1 MPRIFDNIDN
11 DLRDALTETLQ
22 HAHRADFCVGY
33 FNLRGWR
40 SIDKHIEDWP
50 GGEGNRCRL
59 LVGMQNLPHEEL
71 RRARSLAPAEDQLDN
86 QAALRLKNRLA
97 EEFREQLTF
106 GAPTN
111 RDEAGLRRL
120 SKQLKAGKVVVKLFL
135 AHPLHAKLYLLHR
148 DDSINPI
155 VGYLGSSNLTQA
167 GLSKQGEL
175 NVDVLD
181 HDACKKLDGWFEKRW
196 NDRWC
201 IDISKELAAIIDE
214 SWAREKLIDP
224 YHIYVKIAY
233 HLSQEARA
241 GLTDFR
247 IPSDFG
253 NTLLDFQTA
262 AVKIA
267 AHHLNKRGGVLIGDV
282 VGLGKT
288 LMATALA
295 RIFEDDQGLETLII
309 CPKNLVPMWEN
320 YRDQYRLRARVLS
333 ISRAIRELPDMRRYR
348 LLVIDESHNL
358 RNREGRTYR
367 AIHEYIRENDCKCI
381 LLSATPYNKTYQ
393 DLSSQLR
400 LFVPE
405 EEDLGIRPDRLL
417 ADIGETEFIRRHQA
431 PLRSLAA
438 FEQSEHADDW
448 RELMRLY
455 LVRRTRSFIQQN
467 YAQTDPVD
475 GRKYLTFE
483 DGTPSY
489 FPVRVPRTASFE
501 IDEQYAR
508 LFADEVVADINA
520 LELPRYGLGNY
531 VAAAPGVPPT
541 QTETQVLD
549 DLSRAGKRLMGFCRT
564 NLLKRM
570 ESSGH
575 AFLLSLERHILRN
588 FVFLQAIET
597 GQPLPI
603 GTTDAG
609 MLDTQS
615 YDEDADAAVSDIFD
629 QEEDDTQAEPDAFP
643 FLRTEADYRQR
654 AAQVYDNFASR
665 YRRRFRWLS
674 PHLFVEDLYQ
684 HLLSDASSLR
694 AILVRFGQWDPVQ
707 DAKLAALRQI
717 LVEAHPGEKVL
728 VFTQFADTVQ
738 YLEEQLKSAGIEQLV
753 AVTGSS
759 NDPTQLAWRFSPV
772 ANGKRAQVSPEQELR
787 VLVSTDVLSEGQ
799 NLQDCAIV
807 VNYDLPWAIIR
818 LIQRAGRVDRI
829 GQQARDI
836 LCYSFLPAEG
846 IERLI
851 RLRAR
856 VRTRLNENAEVV
868 GTDESFFED
877 EDTHAVYDLY
887 NEQAGILDGDDDAE
901 VDLASY
907 AYQIWN
913 NATDGNPALKKA
925 IEEMPP
931 VVHSS
936 KANQTAPPQPDGALV
951 YLRTAQDN
959 DALVWLD
966 REGRSV
972 TESQFDI
979 LRAAQCQPDT
989 PALPRHVTHH
999 ALVRQAAQSAA
1010 SHDKQVGGQ
1019 LGRPSGARFRTYE
1032 RLKTHAEKVK
1042 GTIFDSDPLRR
1053 AIDDIYRHPLRQT
1066 AIDTLNRQLRSGI
1079 ADEDLAGL
1087 VIEMREDDRLCIV
1100 HGEQERRE
1108 PRIICSLG
1116 LIGPEED

>member
-11 DLRDALTETLQ
+11 DLRDALAKTLQ

-33 FNLRGWR
+33 FNLRGWS
-40 SIDKHIEDWP
+40 SIDKHIEPWP
-50 GGEGNRCRL
+50 GGEDNCCRL
-59 LVGMQNLPHEEL
+59 LVGMQRLPHEEL
-71 RRARSLAPAEDQLDN
+71 RLARSLAPAEDLLDM
-86 QAALRLKNRLA
+86 QAASRLKNKLA

-106 GAPTN
+106 GAPSN
-111 RDEAGLRRL
+111 QDEAGLRRL

-135 AHPLHAKLYLLHR
+135 AYPLHAKLYLLHR
-148 DDSINPI
+148 TDPVNPI
-155 VGYLGSSNLTQA
+155 VGYMGSSNLTQA
-167 GLSKQGEL
+167 GLSRQGEL

-181 HDACKKLDGWFEKRW
+181 YDACKKLADWFEKRW

-241 GLTDFR
+241 GLTEFR

-367 AIHEYIRENDCKCI
+367 AIHEYIQENDCKCI

-405 EEDLGIRPDRLL
+405 HDDLGIRPERLL
-417 ADIGETEFIRRHQA
+417 DEIGETEFIRRHQA
-431 PLRSLAA
+431 PLRSLGA
-438 FEQSEHADDW
+438 FEQSEYADDW

-455 LVRRTRSFIQQN
+455 LVRRTRSFIQRN
-467 YAQTDPVD
+467 YAQTDPSNE
-475 GRKYLTFE
+475 RNYLTFE
-483 DGTPSY
+483 DGSRSY
-489 FPVRVPRTASFE
+489 FPLRKPRTAPFD
-501 IDEQYAR
+501 IDEQYAH
-508 LFADEVVADINA
+508 LFSDDVVAAING

-531 VAAAPGVPPT
+531 VSPSPLTPPT
-541 QTETQVLD
+541 QAESVILD

-564 NLLKRM
+564 NLLKRL

-588 FVFLQAIET
+588 YVFLHAIET
-597 GQPLPI
+597 DQPLPI
-603 GTTDAG
+603 GTVDAG

-615 YDEDADAAVSDIFD
+615 YDEDTDAAVGDIFD
-629 QEEDDTQAEPDAFP
+629 EENEDEGAAPALP
-643 FLRTEADYRQR
+643 SRLRTEQDFRLS
-654 AAQVYDNFASR
+654 AAHIYQNFAER
-665 YRRRFRWLS
+665 YSRRFRWVS
-674 PHLFVEDLYQ
+674 RNLFVDALYE
-684 HLLSDASSLR
+684 HLLADAAALR
-694 AILVRFGQWDPVQ
+694 AILEKLGDWDPAQ
-707 DAKLAALRQI
+707 DEKLAALRRI
-717 LVEAHPGEKVL
+717 LMEQHPNKKVL

-738 YLEEQLKSAGIEQLV
+738 YLEEHLKVAGATHLS

-759 NDPTQLAWRFSPV
+759 TNPTQLAWRFSPV
-772 ANGKRAQVSPEQELR
+772 ANGKRNQISTEEELR
-787 VLVSTDVLSEGQ
+787 VLISTDVLSEGQ

-829 GQQARDI
+829 GQQAQDI

-846 IERLI
+846 IEKLI

-856 VRTRLNENAEVV
+856 VRNRLNENAEVV
-868 GTDESFFED
+868 GTDEAFFED
-877 EDTHAVYDLY
+877 EDARAVHDLY
-887 NEQAGILDGDDDAE
+887 NEQTGILDGDDDSE

-913 NATDGNPALKKA
+913 DATADDDVLKKK
-925 IEEMPP
+925 IEEMPA

-936 KANQTAPPQPDGALV
+936 KTNPPVPTRPDGVLV
-951 YLRTAQDN
+951 YMRTAQDL
-959 DALVWLD
+959 DALAWLD
-966 REGRSV
+966 RDGGSV

-979 LRAAQCQPDT
+979 LRAAHCLPNT
-989 PALPRHVTHH
+989 PAQARHETHH
-999 ALVRQAAQSAA
+999 DLVRQAAQQVA
-1010 SHDKQVGGQ
+1010 SHEKQVGGQ

-1032 RLKTHAEKVK
+1032 RLKRYAETVT
-1042 GTIFDSDPLRR
+1042 GQLISEPLRR
-1053 AIDDIYRHPLRQT
+1053 TIDDIYSHPLRQT
-1066 AIDTLNRQLRSGI
+1066 AVDTLNRQLRSGI
-1079 ADEDLAGL
+1079 SDEDLAYL
-1087 VIEMREDDRLCIV
+1087 VVELREDDRLCII
-1100 HGEQERRE
+1100 HADEERRD
-1108 PRIICSLG
+1108 PHIICSLG
-1116 LIGPEED
+1116 LIGLEKD